1 MPGRNKSTQT
11 RRVRSKRAPRQLAT
25 QKRGKEER
33 REDRSRR
40 LSVRDNTED
49 EWDWL

>member
-1 MPGRNKSTQT
+1 MPVRNRSTQT
-11 RRVRSKRAPRQLAT
+11 RPVKSKRAPKQLVV

-33 REDRSRR
+33 REDRSRK
-40 LSVRDNTED
+40 LSVREATED